1 MMLVAVLVMPNS
13 PSMMVMLVAHVF
25 PLYLVVSEVVLSE
38 VVLEVLSLSVLP
50 LLDSP
55 LLLSP
60 LLLESPLL
68 LSPLL
73 LEEDVSFFALSL

>member
-1 MMLVAVLVMPNS
+1 MMLVAVLVMPYS

-25 PLYLVVSEVVLSE
+25 PLYLVLSEVVLSE

-60 LLLESPLL
+60 LLLE
-68 LSPLL
+68 
-73 LEEDVSFFALSL
+73 EGVSFFALAL